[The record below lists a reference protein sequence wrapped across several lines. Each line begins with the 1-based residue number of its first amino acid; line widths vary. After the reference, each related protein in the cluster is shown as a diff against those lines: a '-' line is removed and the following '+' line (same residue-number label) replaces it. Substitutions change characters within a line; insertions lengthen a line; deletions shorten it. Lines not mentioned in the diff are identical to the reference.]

1 MVDELQMT
9 GHMTHLAPV
18 RKWGGSRQ
26 GAGRPQDSRLEWDQM
41 VVKRVKVA
49 ASCLTP
55 CDPVDCSPP
64 GSSAHGI
71 LKPGILAHYLPRG
84 IFPTQRL
91 NPRLLHCR
99 GILYHPSHQGR
110 PGFGVG
116 PDGRVPL
123 ILAKHPLGIRT
134 STRRYS
140 TEGRAPAPPLELRLL
155 STILPYLTWES
166 PHDPGHNQG

>member
-18 RKWGGSRQ
+18 RKWGGRRQ
-26 GAGRPQDSRLEWDQM
+26 GAGRPQDSRLERDQM

-71 LKPGILAHYLPRG
+71 FQIRILKWVAFPIPGDLRDR
-84 IFPTQRL
+84 T
-91 NPRLLHCR
+91 
-99 GILYHPSHQGR
+99 
-110 PGFGVG
+110 
-116 PDGRVPL
+116 RV
-123 ILAKHPLGIRT
+123 
-134 STRRYS
+134 S
-140 TEGRAPAPPLELRLL
+140 
-155 STILPYLTWES
+155 
-166 PHDPGHNQG
+166 